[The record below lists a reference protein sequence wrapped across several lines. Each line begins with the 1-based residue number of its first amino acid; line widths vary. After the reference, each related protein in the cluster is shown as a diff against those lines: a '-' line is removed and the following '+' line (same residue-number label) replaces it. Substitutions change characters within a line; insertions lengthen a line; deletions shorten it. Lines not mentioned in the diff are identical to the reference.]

1 MTFDLAQFAPELLEA
16 MPDAVVYTDA
26 NGVIRYWNEGAV
38 RIFGFSRSE
47 AQGQTLDLIIPE
59 NLRERHWDGFNRTM
73 ATGRSR
79 YGAGDVLA
87 VPALRRDGTRIS
99 VEFTIVMFRDE
110 QGVVTGIAAVLRDVS
125 KQFAQMRELR
135 KQVAQLMAQG
145 RADA

>member
-1 MTFDLAQFAPELLEA
+1 